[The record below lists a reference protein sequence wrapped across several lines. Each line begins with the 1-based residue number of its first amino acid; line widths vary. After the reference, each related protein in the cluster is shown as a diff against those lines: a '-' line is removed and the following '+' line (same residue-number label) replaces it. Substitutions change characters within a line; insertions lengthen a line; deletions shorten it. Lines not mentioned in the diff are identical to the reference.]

1 MLTELSLAQL
11 NVAHNRAVVEHHL
24 PFKEIK
30 GFHDKPTGVKRLT
43 KIMAQFGLELA
54 HAKSGWQLVKAADG
68 LAGLNAD
75 MAGLAAHG
83 KPAEEYPLAPAK
95 TKLDLD
101 SVTSGKGPLPFNGKR
116 AKKAVTTKQ
125 AAKAVAKGGAD
136 LVAQFKKAMK
146 AAKPDTAPKAGSA
159 GPAGLAA
166 VFEVG
171 KNKKKAAKAAPAA
184 KKVAKV
190 KKAAKPDALQQM
202 ADALVKPR
210 MHRGPVPEFADHM
223 VITILVTNPKKLGS
237 EAHRRY
243 DLYRSGMTVG
253 EARAAG
259 LKRTDF
265 RYDTHPKR
273 KHVSIV

>member
-11 NVAHNRAVVEHHL
+11 NVAHNRAVVEHKL

-30 GFHDKPTGVKRLT
+30 GFHDKPTGQKRLA
-43 KIMAQFGLELA
+43 KIMAQFGLELD
-54 HAKSGWQLVKAADG
+54 GYRLVKAADG

-83 KPAEEYPLAPAK
+83 VEAKPVAPAK
-95 TKLDLD
+95 
-101 SVTSGKGPLPFNGKR
+101 
-116 AKKAVTTKQ
+116 KAAPK
-125 AAKAVAKGGAD
+125 AKAKPDAD
-136 LVAQFKKAMK
+136 HPLVAGFKKAMK
-146 AAKPDTAPKAGSA
+146 AAKPDTAPK
-159 GPAGLAA
+159 PA
-166 VFEVG
+166 
-171 KNKKKAAKAAPAA
+171 PQA

-190 KKAAKPDALQQM
+190 KKAAKPDALKQM

-210 MHRGPVPEFADHM
+210 MHRGPVPEFHDAQ
-223 VITILVTNPKKLGS
+223 VITVLVTNPKRLGS

-243 DLYRSGMTVG
+243 DLYRTGMTVG

>member
-43 KIMAQFGLELA
+43 KIMAQFGLELD
-54 HAKSGWQLVKAADG
+54 GYRLVKAADG

-83 KPAEEYPLAPAK
+83 TPAEEYPLAPAK

-101 SVTSGKGPLPFNGKR
+101 SVVSGKGPLPFNGRR
-116 AKKAVTTKQ
+116 AKKVKPD
-125 AAKAVAKGGAD
+125 AD
-136 LVAQFKKAMK
+136 HPLVAGFKKAMK
-146 AAKPDTAPKAGSA
+146 AAKPATGSA

-190 KKAAKPDALQQM
+190 KQAAKPDALQQM